1 MVLKT
6 VAFAVGMAALLSI
19 CAASSAQDASVQC
32 QVDGHLVTLADI
44 PEASGVA
51 LGHGSAERLW
61 VINDSGQPIVYSVD
75 LEGRIAD
82 RVRVAGATVE
92 DWEDLAAAPCP
103 QGRCLYI
110 ADIGDNRG
118 HRSRITIYR
127 VPEPAPGA
135 VTTAP
140 AEAFYAAYPDG
151 SHNAEGFFVDE
162 DGRVLVVTKDRSTAI
177 YRSPSAFTPGGTT
190 KLEKVASMA
199 NGVAL
204 AGAPGSG
211 KGGPGRE
218 LATGAALSADRNWIA
233 IRSHHM
239 VLFFR
244 TKDVAAGH
252 LGDPI
257 RAAVTDAHEPQGEA
271 ITFGPAGSIYLVGE
285 GGKKGRP
292 GTLTKMTCALPR

>member
-1 MVLKT
+1 MR
-6 VAFAVGMAALLSI
+6 
-19 CAASSAQDASVQC
+19 C
-32 QVDGHLVTLADI
+32 QVDGHLVTLAGI

-61 VINDSGQPIVYSVD
+61 VINDSGQPIVYGVD

-82 RVRVAGATVE
+82 RVRVAGAKVE

-118 HRSRITIYR
+118 HRSQITIYR

-135 VTTAP
+135 DTTAP

-162 DGRVLVVTKDRSTAI
+162 DGRVLVVTKDRSTSI
-177 YRSPSAFTPGGTT
+177 YRSPSPFTPGSTA
-190 KLEKVASMA
+190 KLEKVA
-199 NGVAL
+199 NVPIGVAV
-204 AGAPGSG
+204 AGAAGNG
-211 KGGPGRE
+211 KGGGRSE
-218 LATGAALSADRNWIA
+218 LATGAALSADRKWIA

-244 TKDVAAGH
+244 TTDVAAGH
-252 LGDPI
+252 LGNPI
-257 RAAVTDAHEPQGEA
+257 RAEVTDAREPQGEA
-271 ITFGPAGSIYLVGE
+271 ITFGPAGAIYLVGE

-292 GTLTKMTCALPR
+292 GTLTKMTCTLPR